1 MSAQH
6 RTFTLIAG
14 PCVVESFDLLHE
26 VCETLNPI
34 AKECKFDFVFK
45 SSFRKAN
52 RTSIKGFS
60 GIGDAI
66 ALEHI
71 KRVAQANNVR
81 SITDIHESHEAPI
94 AAEYVDILQIP
105 AFLCRQTELLQA
117 AGATG
122 KIVNIK
128 KGQFLAPD
136 DIGKQAEKAANAGAD
151 EVWLTERGTTF
162 GYHDLVVDFRSL
174 LIMKETGHPII
185 YDATH
190 SLQLPGGGEQSGGL
204 RSFIKPLARAAISV
218 GIDGIFIETHPNPE
232 KALSDSA
239 TQFPLAQMK
248 DFLHE
253 LAELRHVINSFE

>member
-1 MSAQH
+1 MSSKLKP
-6 RTFTLIAG
+6 FTLISG
-14 PCVVESFDLLHE
+14 PCVVESPELLHQ
-26 VCETLNPI
+26 VCETLSPI
-34 AKECKFDFVFK
+34 AHECEFDFVFK
-45 SSFRKAN
+45 SSYRKAN
-52 RTSIKGFS
+52 RTSIKGFT
-60 GIGDAI
+60 GIGDI
-66 ALEHI
+66 EALEHI
-71 KRVAQANNVR
+71 R
-81 SITDIHESHEAPI
+81 SIANAHNVQTLTDIHESHEAKI

-136 DIGKQAEKAANAGAD
+136 DMGKQAEKAEKSGAAS
-151 EVWLTERGTTF
+151 VWLTERGTTF

-174 LIMKETGHPII
+174 LIMKETGCPII

-204 RSFIKPLARAAISV
+204 RAFIKPLARAAMAV
-218 GIDGIFIETHPNPE
+218 GIDGIFIETHPQPE

-239 TQFPLAQMK
+239 TQFPLSLMK
-248 DFLHE
+248 EFLHE
-253 LAELRHVINSFE
+253 LAQLRHVINSFE